1 MSESHLYADYVDAA
15 IEQLRRMNLMRNPG
29 RIPLDMVDHSIPPT
43 DDWIGWKPVPS
54 QVMDA
59 DLNELE
65 ARAGSAFPPLYRSFL
80 RYKHFIDLTEFGVR
94 FERHTS
100 SDWKSVLTAAIFD
113 HWEPE
118 RTIGRGLLPFGSETF
133 MDAGQV
139 CFDTRARLPDGDCPV
154 VFLDH
159 EWVDTDCE
167 IQLMFSSSRKMFECL
182 KLAADSDL
190 IFEESGLPNGGAGRL
205 HPPKCVGKRIDFELE
220 TRPGVGAQLCFSP
233 WKGLRLGPDCW
244 FSSIHLRGC
253 NRPEWWGIQC
263 GRSHSKIFRN

>member
-1 MSESHLYADYVDAA
+1 MSDSHIYADYVDAA
-15 IEQLRRMNLMRNPG
+15 IEQLRRTNLMRHPG

-54 QVMDA
+54 QVTDA

-65 ARAGSAFPPLYRSFL
+65 VQAGTAFPPLYRSFL

-100 SDWKSVLTAAIFD
+100 SDWKRVLTAAIFD
-113 HWEPE
+113 QWEPE

-159 EWVDTDCE
+159 EWVDTYRE

-190 IFEESGLPNGGAGRL
+190 IFEESGLPNGGVSNAAAVIQRFFEIDPSGAG
-205 HPPKCVGKRIDFELE
+205 G
-220 TRPGVGAQLCFSP
+220 GAKAYWSTWQ
-233 WKGLRLGPDCW
+233 
-244 FSSIHLRGC
+244 
-253 NRPEWWGIQC
+253 
-263 GRSHSKIFRN
+263 